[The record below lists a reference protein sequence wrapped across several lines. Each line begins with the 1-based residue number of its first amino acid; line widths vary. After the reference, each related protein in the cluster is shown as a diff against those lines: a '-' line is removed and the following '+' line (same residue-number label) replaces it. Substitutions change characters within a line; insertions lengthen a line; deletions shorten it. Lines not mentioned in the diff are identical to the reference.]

1 MNTVIWDADRIDSIR
16 ETVST
21 GGAVSGLDALRTRA
35 DAAIRLEPVSV
46 VQKTTLPPSGDP
58 HDYMSVGPYWWP
70 DPDKP
75 DGLPYIRRDGE
86 TNPERHEYDNVRLD
100 ALCSAVRDLAL
111 AGTIFRDESYS
122 RHAAKLLRVW
132 FLDEETRM
140 NPHLEYGQAIP
151 GVCEGR
157 GVGIIDTAGRFTE
170 LVDALEVLRGS
181 ATADVWSSTD
191 HTAIKD
197 WMSLYL
203 SWNLES
209 EKGRDE
215 AAARNNHGTYFDMQ
229 AIALGLFTDRTDVAK
244 RIARSV
250 ASARIATQIEPDGA
264 QPHELARTKSRS
276 YTLMNAIGLVK
287 LAILARR
294 VDVDLWGFKTADGRS
309 IRRAVEW
316 FIPFIRGET
325 EWRWEQIGEFDPA
338 SYVTL
343 FLLAAGQFDESLGR
357 IVQLLPSDDTQLVRL
372 TCRVPPGSADVG

>member
-1 MNTVIWDADRIDSIR
+1 MNTLIWNADHIDSIR
-16 ETVST
+16 ETVNT
-21 GGAVSGLDALRTRA
+21 GGAVPALDALRTRA
-35 DAAIRLEPVSV
+35 EAALRLEPVSV
-46 VQKTTLPPSGDP
+46 VQKTRLPPSGDP

-100 ALCSAVRDLAL
+100 ALCAAVRDLAL

-122 RHAAKLLRVW
+122 RHGARLLRVW
-132 FLDEETRM
+132 FLDEATRM

-170 LVDALEVLRGS
+170 LVDALEVLRAS
-181 ATADVWSSTD
+181 PADVWSSAD
-191 HTAIKD
+191 HAAIKD
-197 WMSLYL
+197 WMSHYL

-215 AAARNNHGTYFDMQ
+215 ASARNNHGTYFDMQ
-229 AIALGLFTDRTDVAK
+229 AIALALFTDRADVAK
-244 RIARSV
+244 RISV
-250 ASARIATQIEPDGA
+250 SVPTARISTQIEPDGA

-287 LAILARR
+287 LAILARH
-294 VDVDLWGFKTADGRS
+294 VDVDLWNFETTESRS

-316 FIPFIRGET
+316 FFPFAGASGE
-325 EWRWEQIGEFDPA
+325 R
-338 SYVTL
+338 
-343 FLLAAGQFDESLGR
+343 
-357 IVQLLPSDDTQLVRL
+357 
-372 TCRVPPGSADVG
+372 